1 MNPQARFSLPDSAG
15 PVADI
20 ATILVPIDCGP
31 RSRALLRS
39 ASALSRRVGGHLVI
53 LHVYEPLTYA
63 PAHYTAE
70 QVHNCHDIRQ
80 RKAME
85 RLELFQDE
93 FLEDS
98 EVQSAS
104 LIAVEGLPEYEICET
119 ARQTNAD
126 LIVAST
132 HGYRGL
138 NRLFVGST
146 AERLIRRVP
155 CPILILPT
163 AVEGSEDEN
172 DVIEIHHKPSSFQSN
187 ERKAP

>member
-1 MNPQARFSLPDSAG
+1 MNSPARFAFPDSPG

-39 ASALSRRVGGHLVI
+39 ASALARRVGGHLVI
-53 LHVYEPLTYA
+53 LHVYEPITYA
-63 PAHYTAE
+63 PAHYTVE
-70 QVHNCHDIRQ
+70 QLNHCQEFRQHDAQ
-80 RKAME
+80 E

-93 FLEDS
+93 FLDDP
-98 EVQSAS
+98 EVQSAT
-104 LIAVEGLPEYEICET
+104 LLALGGFPEEEICKI
-119 ARQTNAD
+119 ARRMDAD

-138 NRLFVGST
+138 NRLFIGSM

-163 AVEGSEDEN
+163 SVEGSDEEN
-172 DVIEIHHKPSSFQSN
+172 DVIELHHKSPAFEENRRS
-187 ERKAP
+187 AP